1 MKLRKSVLV
10 IRIGAKFKDAVAKAI
25 PIAPNKDSVSII
37 PKYKTCMTKPV
48 IIVRQCL
55 QIRKQV

>member
-10 IRIGAKFKDAVAKAI
+10 IRTGAKFKDAVAKAI

-48 IIVRQCL
+48 
-55 QIRKQV
+55 